1 MFNELKD
8 SHSDL
13 ERALWMS
20 VPYRSRFPA
29 HRLDNPVTKRIPEL
43 RWPALRRPAE
53 TDWASGIA
61 YLVLAGSA
69 FASLIESFA
78 SLPAAW

>member
-1 MFNELKD
+1 MFNELED
-8 SHSDL
+8 SQISL

-20 VPYRSRFPA
+20 VPYRSRISA
-29 HRLDNPVTKRIPEL
+29 HRLDNPVTERIPEL
-43 RWPALRRPAE
+43 RWPALRRPTE
-53 TDWASGIA
+53 IDWASGIA
-61 YLVLAGSA
+61 FLVLAGSA